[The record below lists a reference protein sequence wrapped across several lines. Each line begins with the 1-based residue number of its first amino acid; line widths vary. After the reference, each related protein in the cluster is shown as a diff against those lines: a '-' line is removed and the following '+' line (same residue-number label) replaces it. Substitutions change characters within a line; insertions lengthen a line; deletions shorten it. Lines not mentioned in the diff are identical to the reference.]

1 MAADRLIQDRLGPPG
16 NSSQQSQG
24 ETPRIF
30 PPFGVWGIALFAI
43 ITIFIFRST
52 NLTADHAIDNI
63 LTLALGFFA
72 LMTVILWFTLYSG
85 HSLFVRLIPLSVLF
99 VSISVFVIFYRIDHV
114 SGELVPVF
122 ARRFSA
128 NPDQLLPQLQRQLK
142 KDETRRIDLATS
154 SDHDFPQFLGPERQA
169 VVPGPRLS
177 PAWAT
182 TAPRQLWKKP
192 IGAGWSAFSAVNGY
206 AVTMEQRGP
215 LELVVCY
222 DLKTG
227 VVQWSHATTA
237 RYQNKLGGIG
247 PRSTPTI
254 HQGKVY
260 SLGVTGQLLCLDGA
274 DGKLLWKRDLRKE
287 FGISPE
293 EDEQAIYYGRSN
305 SPLIVDNTVIIPAG
319 GPPAGNQSSLVAYDK
334 DTGEEIWRGGSSQI
348 SYSSPSLV
356 TLCGVRQILIVNLDN
371 IAGHD
376 PTTGKELW
384 QHEWVGDN
392 FANASASQALA
403 VDGDRVFV
411 SKGYGVGAMLLQISN
426 SPDSEW
432 SAEKIWSKH
441 NALRT
446 KFTNIVIKDDCAYGL
461 SDGILQCVDIDTGKI
476 YWKRGRY
483 GHGQILLVGDLIL
496 VLSEKGNLHLVEAV
510 SEKHHELAK
519 FPAIEGKTWNN
530 ICLYGPYLLVRNS
543 EQAACYELPTE

>member
-1 MAADRLIQDRLGPPG
+1 MVADRLIQDRLSSPD
-16 NSSQQSQG
+16 NSNQQSQG
-24 ETPRIF
+24 KTPHIF
-30 PPFGVWGIALFAI
+30 PPFEVWGIALFAVI
-43 ITIFIFRST
+43 AIFLIRGA
-52 NLTADHAIDNI
+52 NLTADHANDNI
-63 LTLALGFFA
+63 LTWALGFFA
-72 LMTVILWFTLYSG
+72 LMTVVLWFTLYSG
-85 HSLFVRLIPLSVLF
+85 YSLFVRWIPLGVLSVSLA
-99 VSISVFVIFYRIDHV
+99 VFVISYRLDHV

-142 KDETRRIDLATS
+142 NDETRRIDLATNS
-154 SDHDFPQFLGPERQA
+154 EHDFPQFLGPERRA

-227 VVQWSHATTA
+227 VAQWSHATAA
-237 RYQNKLGGIG
+237 RYQNRLGGIG

-293 EDEQAIYYGRSN
+293 EDKQAIYYGRSN
-305 SPLIVDNTVIIPAG
+305 SPLIVENTVIIPAG

-334 DTGEEIWRGGSSQI
+334 DTGEEVWRGGSSQI

-356 TLCGVRQILIVNLDN
+356 TLCGVRQILIVNQDN
-371 IAGHD
+371 VAGHD

-384 QHEWVGDN
+384 QYEWVGDN
-392 FANASASQALA
+392 FANASASQAVA

-432 SAEKIWSKH
+432 NAEKLWGKH

-446 KFTNIVIKDDCAYGL
+446 KFANIVIKDGL
-461 SDGILQCVDIDTGKI
+461 RLRTQRWHLTM
-476 YWKRGRY
+476 RRY
-483 GHGQILLVGDLIL
+483 
-496 VLSEKGNLHLVEAV
+496 
-510 SEKHHELAK
+510 
-519 FPAIEGKTWNN
+519 
-530 ICLYGPYLLVRNS
+530 
-543 EQAACYELPTE
+543 